1 MFLIRL
7 LLLMAGKD
15 TKVCTSAMPSR
26 AGSGLILSALLVLL
40 TAVSGVAIAAQA
52 MDGKT
57 LVMKRSKG
65 NCLACHAIADGEL
78 PGNIG
83 PPLIAMK
90 ARFPDADILRKQI
103 WDATAGNPDTRMP
116 PFGRHGILSGDEID
130 LIVEYLYT
138 L

>member
-1 MFLIRL
+1 MSLSRL
-7 LLLMAGKD
+7 LKLMAGEH
-15 TKVCTSAMPSR
+15 TKLFTAATVGR
-26 AGSGLILSALLVLL
+26 AGICLVMAGLLVLL
-40 TAVSGVAIAAQA
+40 TVVSGVGMAAQA